1 MNTTYEE
8 IESGFAKEEK
18 KYSLLILLMQ
28 QQHYI

>member
-28 QQHYI
+28 